1 MPPPLVPPHDAP
13 LTRSLV
19 GFVRLLRE
27 NDFAL
32 GLREAEDA
40 VRAAAVRGI
49 AGPEP
54 LRRSLRALLCSCERD
69 WRRFDE
75 LFDAYWLRRGMRR
88 AIVSGGDAG
97 GVRPWR
103 NSPSLPTGLELPDG
117 AERGGDVADAL
128 PEGRAGGASA
138 IESLAQADL
147 RHIHD
152 PDEVERLY
160 ALAERLAV
168 RMRHRLSRREKVR
181 RRGRRLDFRRVIH
194 RSVQT
199 GGTPIRL
206 AFRRRRDKPVRL
218 IALLDVSGS
227 MSPYS
232 TFFVRFLKS
241 ILDSFRDADAFVF
254 HTRLVHIG
262 PALGERNTERA
273 IERLALLAQGWAG
286 GTRIGESLAT
296 FNRSYAAS
304 VLTRRSIVVVA
315 SDGYDTGPPEQLARE
330 MAALRRRARRI
341 VWLNPMLGWRG
352 YEPVARGMAAAL
364 PYVDLFAPAHNL
376 ESLCALEPHLVGL

>member
-1 MPPPLVPPHDAP
+1 
-13 LTRSLV
+13 
-19 GFVRLLRE
+19 
-27 NDFAL
+27 
-32 GLREAEDA
+32 
-40 VRAAAVRGI
+40 
-49 AGPEP
+49 
-54 LRRSLRALLCSCERD
+54 
-69 WRRFDE
+69 
-75 LFDAYWLRRGMRR
+75 MRR
-88 AIVSGGDAG
+88 AVVSGGGAG
-97 GVRPWR
+97 GARARRSGP
-103 NSPSLPTGLELPDG
+103 PIAAGFELPDRV
-117 AERGGDVADAL
+117 EREGDVADAV

-138 IESLAQADL
+138 VELLAQADL

-152 PDEVERLY
+152 PDEVERLH
-160 ALAERLAV
+160 ALAERLAA
-168 RMRHRLSRREKVR
+168 RMRHRLSRREKAR

-194 RSVQT
+194 SSVQT

-218 IALLDVSGS
+218 VALLDVSGS

-241 ILDSFRDADAFVF
+241 ILDSFREADAFVF

-273 IERLALLAQGWAG
+273 IERLSLLAQGWAG
-286 GTRIGESLAT
+286 GTRIGESLAA

-304 VLTRRSIVVVA
+304 VLNRRSVVIVV

-364 PYVDLFAPAHNL
+364 PHVDLFAPAHNL
-376 ESLCALEPHLVGL
+376 ESLCALEPYLAAL

>member
-1 MPPPLVPPHDAP
+1 MPAPRVPARDAP
-13 LTRSLV
+13 LTRRLV
-19 GFVRLLRE
+19 RFVRLLRD
-27 NDFAL
+27 NGFAL

-40 VRAAAVRGI
+40 LRAAEIAGL

-54 LRRSLRALLCSCERD
+54 LRWSLRALLCSCERD

-75 LFDAYWLRRGMRR
+75 LFDAYWLRRSMRR
-88 AIVSGGDAG
+88 AIVSGGGAG
-97 GVRPWR
+97 GARARP
-103 NSPSLPTGLELPDG
+103 SGPPIAAGLELPDR
-117 AERGGDVADAL
+117 AECEGDVADAV
-128 PEGRAGGASA
+128 PKGRAGGASA
-138 IESLAQADL
+138 IESLAEADL

-152 PDEVERLY
+152 PDEVQQLH
-160 ALAERLAV
+160 ALAERLAA
-168 RMRHRLSRREKVR
+168 RMRHRLSRREKTR
-181 RRGRRLDFRRVIH
+181 RRGRRLDFRRIIH

-241 ILDSFRDADAFVF
+241 ILDSFREADAFVF

-262 PALGERNTERA
+262 PALGERNPERA
-273 IERLALLAQGWAG
+273 IERLSLLAQGWAG

-296 FNRSYAAS
+296 FNRSYAAG
-304 VLTRRSIVVVA
+304 VLNRRAIVVVV

-364 PYVDLFAPAHNL
+364 PHVDLFAPAHNL
-376 ESLCALEPHLVGL
+376 ESLMALEPHLVGL